1 MVNITMAIPE
11 ELHKL
16 MKKHKEIKWTEV
28 ARQAI
33 IRKATEME
41 AAKDPL
47 RYYALKRL
55 AEEGDD
61 AEDLFEF

>member
-1 MVNITMAIPE
+1 MVNMTMAIPE

-28 ARQAI
+28 AREAI
-33 IRKATEME
+33 IRKATEVE

-47 RYYALKRL
+47 THYMLKRL
-55 AEEGDD
+55 VEEGDD